1 MFSCCVAL
9 LKTNTDLESEAL
21 EEKWGHATLF
31 RSFSRFVFYRCG
43 SELTSRTIPGPIL
56 LTSTLYGT
64 LKTSETIRASEL
76 PVRTTKLNP
85 LSGSNP
91 VNKGDVT
98 DNTQCKCLQR
108 RTGNQIKMA
117 QHVPT
122 DEKPLPQTDCI
133 SQAVELN
140 YGSTL
145 PHSNCYPLTCSGPN
159 PDLDQDKTFS
169 QDTRLLK
176 RSSTFP
182 QTTIDIC
189 VKDSPASNGPCS
201 PQERPFSQDESLPQ
215 MYPVPQTKPFAQASC
230 LKERV
235 LHKNRTTGTG
245 FAFLPQSYSSRQ
257 TNPAAQ
263 GGDDQKV
270 PTLETNEEKSLI
282 FLSQHST
289 LTTASTVTQRHI
301 DCELSPSLNNHDKVQ
316 SHGSKCM
323 SQNAQID
330 PDPRVSRSTESP
342 GLTDSVVDPGPDTRR
357 AINPGGSSGRPAYS
371 VSRRGLD
378 HDVPFSKTSMETC
391 TLSIAQGS
399 SLITTNSANQKHTSS
414 TQNFPENTSSPTS
427 QQRSTSHQDN
437 VGLPELHD
445 SVPLKPNGV
454 GDIHVS
460 KDSSEQNNQ
469 TAFCFHKSST
479 FTCTQQSVHD
489 PGMAPSSPAKTTA
502 APQPDPQTHAL
513 AQQSH
518 LHDNPISSSP
528 QLLTSDKDPNICQP
542 VVIREEI
549 RLTPQIKGPP
559 LPAPSPVAQ
568 AQAESLPQGKAS
580 KPGLTC
586 FTRPL
591 SRATVMEGSPVTLE
605 VEVTAQPEPTLT
617 WWVAYNQLHSNTQ
630 AL

>member
-1 MFSCCVAL
+1 MQPYSGVFSC
-9 LKTNTDLESEAL
+9 
-21 EEKWGHATLF
+21 
-31 RSFSRFVFYRCG
+31 FVFYRCG
-43 SELTSRTIPGPIL
+43 SELTSRTIPGPVL

-64 LKTSETIRASEL
+64 LKTSETVTASE
-76 PVRTTKLNP
+76 PPKLNP

-91 VNKGDVT
+91 VNKGNVT
-98 DNTQCKCLQR
+98 DNTQYKCLQR
-108 RTGNQIKMA
+108 RTSNQIKVA
-117 QHVPT
+117 QNVPT

-140 YGSTL
+140 HSSTL
-145 PHSNCYPLTCSGPN
+145 PKSNCYPLTCSYPN
-159 PDLDQDKTFS
+159 PNLDQDKTFS

-176 RSSTFP
+176 RSSAFP
-182 QTTIDIC
+182 QTTSDIC
-189 VKDSPASNGPCS
+189 ITDSPASNRPCS
-201 PQERPFSQDESLPQ
+201 PQESPFSQDESLLQ

-230 LKERV
+230 LKECV
-235 LHKNRTTGTG
+235 LHKNRTTGIG
-245 FAFLPQSYSSRQ
+245 FAFLPQSYSSQ
-257 TNPAAQ
+257 QANPAAQ

-270 PTLETNEEKSLI
+270 PTLETSEEKSLV

-301 DCELSPSLNNHDKVQ
+301 DCKSSPPLNNHDKVRPH
-316 SHGSKCM
+316 SSKCM
-323 SQNAQID
+323 SQKGSTLSKSETTAQID

-342 GLTDSVVDPGPDTRR
+342 GLTDSVVDQGPDTRC
-357 AINPGGSSGRPAYS
+357 AINPQGSGGQPAYS
-371 VSRRGLD
+371 DSRRGLD
-378 HDVPFSKTSMETC
+378 HDVPFSKTSIETC
-391 TLSIAQGS
+391 TLSIPQGS

-414 TQNFPENTSSPTS
+414 TQNHKGNFPENTSSPTS

-445 SVPLKPNGV
+445 PVPLEPNGV
-454 GDIHVS
+454 SDIDVS
-460 KDSSEQNNQ
+460 NSGIRHSSEQNNQ

-489 PGMAPSSPAKTTA
+489 PGMTPSSPAKTTA
-502 APQPDPQTHAL
+502 APQPEPQTHAL

-528 QLLTSDKDPNICQP
+528 QLLTSGKDPNICQP
-542 VVIREEI
+542 MAIREEI

-568 AQAESLPQGKAS
+568 AQTESLPQGKAS

-605 VEVTAQPEPTLT
+605 VEVTAHPEPTLT

>member
-1 MFSCCVAL
+1 MQPYSGVCACFL
-9 LKTNTDLESEAL
+9 
-21 EEKWGHATLF
+21 
-31 RSFSRFVFYRCG
+31 FYRCG

-64 LKTSETIRASEL
+64 LKTSETITAGEPPMAKL
-76 PVRTTKLNP
+76 PMRTTKLNP

-91 VNKGDVT
+91 VNKGNVT
-98 DNTQCKCLQR
+98 DDTQYKCLQR
-108 RTGNQIKMA
+108 RTGNQIKMT
-117 QHVPT
+117 QNVPT

-140 YGSTL
+140 HSSTL
-145 PHSNCYPLTCSGPN
+145 PESNCHPRTCSYPDL
-159 PDLDQDKTFS
+159 DLDQDKTFS

-182 QTTIDIC
+182 QTIDTDIC
-189 VKDSPASNGPCS
+189 ITDSPASNRPCS
-201 PQERPFSQDESLPQ
+201 PQESPFSQEESLLQ
-215 MYPVPQTKPFAQASC
+215 MYPVPQTKQFAQASC
-230 LKERV
+230 LKECL

-245 FAFLPQSYSSRQ
+245 FAFLPQSYSSRRA
-257 TNPAAQ
+257 NPAVQ

-270 PTLETNEEKSLI
+270 ATLETSEEKSLV
-282 FLSQHST
+282 FLSQHSPVST
-289 LTTASTVTQRHI
+289 DRTVTQRHT
-301 DCELSPSLNNHDKVQ
+301 DCKLSPPLNNHDNVQ
-316 SHGSKCM
+316 PHSSKCM
-323 SQNAQID
+323 SQTGSTLCKSETTAQID
-330 PDPRVSRSTESP
+330 PDPRVSRPTESP
-342 GLTDSVVDPGPDTRR
+342 GLTDSVADQGQDTRC
-357 AINPGGSSGRPAYS
+357 AINPQGSSGQPAYS
-371 VSRRGLD
+371 DSRRGLG
-378 HDVPFSKTSMETC
+378 HDVPPSKTSIETC
-391 TLSIAQGS
+391 TLSIPQGS
-399 SLITTNSANQKHTSS
+399 SLITPKSASRKHTSS
-414 TQNFPENTSSPTS
+414 TQNHKGNFPENTSSPTS

-437 VGLPELHD
+437 VGLPELRD
-445 SVPLKPNGV
+445 PVPLEPNGV
-454 GDIHVS
+454 SDIKH
-460 KDSSEQNNQ
+460 SSEQNNQ

-489 PGMAPSSPAKTTA
+489 PGMTPSSPSKTTA
-502 APQPDPQTHAL
+502 APLPEPQTHAL

-528 QLLTSDKDPNICQP
+528 QLLTSGKDPNICQP
-542 VVIREEI
+542 MAIREEI

-568 AQAESLPQGKAS
+568 ALTESLPQGKAS

-605 VEVTAQPEPTLT
+605 VEVTAHPEPTLT
-617 WWVAYNQLHSNTQ
+617 WWVAYNQLHSSTQ